1 LSYKYIRMV
10 RIVIQDSRS
19 LRYLSESGTWDY
31 EPKTARHFGRIT
43 EAAEHCQNARLKE
56 VHIVIGVVQPDGR
69 FDSSSKTIM
78 RLPRLRPGTG
88 TRLDE
93 DTHAPGS

>member
-1 LSYKYIRMV
+1 MW
-10 RIVIQDSRS
+10 RIVIQDSHS
-19 LRYLSESGTWDY
+19 LRYLSESGSWDY

-43 EAAEHCQNARLKE
+43 EAAEHCQNADLKE
-56 VHIVIGVVQPDGR
+56 VHIVIGLVQPDGR

-78 RLPRLRPGTG
+78 RLPRLRSVTG

-93 DTHAPGS
+93 DTQTPGT